1 MLSGKHFLLF
11 QIFVDNLNT
20 IKEKVLHIYVPDIR
34 AKIMKYIL
42 QFIYSGEAKL
52 NKEEL
57 EEFNENIKLLGMPLD
72 HFSAPSEVRLY
83 KGILAA
89 DNS

>member
-1 MLSGKHFLLF
+1 MF

-20 IKEKVLHIYVPDIR
+20 LKEKVLHIHVPDIR

-42 QFIYSGEAKL
+42 QFIYSGKAML

-57 EEFNENIKLLGMPLD
+57 EEFNEDIKLLGMPLD
-72 HFSAPSEVRLY
+72 HFSAPSEVRDY
-83 KGILAA
+83 KIFLAA
-89 DNS
+89 NKLHP